1 MLAPEMAHST
11 PSEQAQMTATMRD
24 KRGEAGGASSSWED
38 FSYYFLHQF
47 GDIMGEIAFK
57 FL

>member
-24 KRGEAGGASSSWED
+24 KRGEAGGQVVPGKTLVIT
-38 FSYYFLHQF
+38 FYTNL
-47 GDIMGEIAFK
+47 EI
-57 FL
+57 